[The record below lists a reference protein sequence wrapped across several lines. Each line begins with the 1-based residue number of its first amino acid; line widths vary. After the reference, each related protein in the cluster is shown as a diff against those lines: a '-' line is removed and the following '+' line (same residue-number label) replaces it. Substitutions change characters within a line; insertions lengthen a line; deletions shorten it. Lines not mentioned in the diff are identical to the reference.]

1 MPQADLL
8 GGSFLRPL
16 AEQLLLRQ
24 QQLLQEE
31 ESERRGGVQ
40 TAESLRELVLR
51 DERLRLQQQQHQYQ
65 PLRQQQQ
72 KDASPRATVRWK
84 SADSASNL
92 GKNVTPSPI
101 VATPT
106 STTPAD
112 PSAAADAGS
121 LLQSHVGRQYFPLDS
136 ASPRS
141 LSARRAVASRGEST
155 GAVAA
160 GGLTSDASQ
169 TTTTAAAAAEA
180 AISEGN
186 NAAASSE
193 AAALRPP
200 RLRLPL
206 GGERSFHDVSLDSDG
221 WALWKEAIG
230 WQLGLTPNSAELAE
244 RILRRKGSH
253 PQQHSQQQ
261 QQQQQQRQRQ
271 EVPPGREALQTATFV
286 EHQQSGRSLGGGGG
300 DGSSEE
306 EMRRCDLPAYR
317 RQRVEEARRLLAALS
332 PSRDSESSAAA
343 ASAAGAAAV
352 AAAAAAVDRHREKAS
367 QFFAGGV
374 AGGVAVSLA
383 AAAGAAAAAAA
394 AAALHANRRNATR
407 ESGNA
412 MDGGLLQEVELSLA
426 PPLGLPVQPQL
437 VEVQERTPPPLG
449 APHLRRPFDLFKEFR
464 RRQLEASSRQSRR
477 EAEGLCIVEATG
489 SLPSPP
495 ITHSTL
501 ERVALEVYPF
511 LCVFCCCA
519 AAALFFLPPPEAL
532 LGPCRLPEA
541 IRSPQTARRAVV
553 TAAPAAAHFSPLH
566 ASDTEVFMRS
576 RRRSR
581 LFARRAAA
589 AGEREVSVL
598 PSRAQEA
605 AAGAEPESRSISR
618 AALLEDERRST
629 RGLPPPP
636 KSRRSRLYRHPAQRW
651 EAGGGPLPSLALPF
665 QSSGHRDSPQQRL
678 PQQQETGDSAET
690 EAASSDGAVS
700 YEGTPQS
707 VRQQR
712 QERQELRHRTHPEE
726 ARRRRQ
732 RGTLPAVS
740 DSDESLDTSAVVTS
754 GAAKGPPPHFEA
766 TACIRRSGVTAAAA
780 GDPAE
785 GAVVFLPSER
795 RGKAQAETGGDS
807 LESAAHVNLLD
818 NKPQG
823 PLSTGVLPPG
833 AATSR
838 LEDLAAQSAPSP
850 AAESLTP
857 PDASQTLGVF
867 EEWREA
873 DDDGVPQLDAAAEEA
888 WRSDAEAQTPPQ
900 QLQQG
905 QLEEGDRDAEGD
917 RDQQQLSAQKE
928 ASQPA
933 LEAARDEEN
942 PADTAVSTEDTD
954 GRGYQTGSVTSPG
967 GAARRLDTGALV
979 IPPQPPHASDAAAA
993 VAASEEVGETV
1004 STPRAGGAQ
1013 QQLVEVAVSPVR
1025 SVQRGIQTSPE
1036 RAKPRQSLRNTR
1048 GASTRTRRGV
1058 PPTQL
1063 DRSSPPQLAPT
1074 PLRRYPQRTR
1084 LKPLLGWMGER
1095 IDYDWRGMVEVVRCS
1110 NILDLYLQARDV
1122 GALPDAALHTA
1133 DPEKLIRRMLKQQQL
1148 VVASKEAKA
1157 ALALEDQ
1164 QQQRQHGLKA
1174 VEKAAESKCSWRG
1187 IGPGD
1192 AMQLAVV
1199 RQGRRLVSY
1208 GGYAEIYIACVL
1220 LDAPTD

>member
-1 MPQADLL
+1 
-8 GGSFLRPL
+8 
-16 AEQLLLRQ
+16 
-24 QQLLQEE
+24 
-31 ESERRGGVQ
+31 
-40 TAESLRELVLR
+40 
-51 DERLRLQQQQHQYQ
+51 
-65 PLRQQQQ
+65 
-72 KDASPRATVRWK
+72 
-84 SADSASNL
+84 
-92 GKNVTPSPI
+92 
-101 VATPT
+101 
-106 STTPAD
+106 
-112 PSAAADAGS
+112 
-121 LLQSHVGRQYFPLDS
+121 
-136 ASPRS
+136 
-141 LSARRAVASRGEST
+141 
-155 GAVAA
+155 
-160 GGLTSDASQ
+160 
-169 TTTTAAAAAEA
+169 
-180 AISEGN
+180 
-186 NAAASSE
+186 
-193 AAALRPP
+193 
-200 RLRLPL
+200 
-206 GGERSFHDVSLDSDG
+206 
-221 WALWKEAIG
+221 
-230 WQLGLTPNSAELAE
+230 
-244 RILRRKGSH
+244 
-253 PQQHSQQQ
+253 
-261 QQQQQQRQRQ
+261 
-271 EVPPGREALQTATFV
+271 
-286 EHQQSGRSLGGGGG
+286 
-300 DGSSEE
+300 
-306 EMRRCDLPAYR
+306 
-317 RQRVEEARRLLAALS
+317 
-332 PSRDSESSAAA
+332 
-343 ASAAGAAAV
+343 
-352 AAAAAAVDRHREKAS
+352 
-367 QFFAGGV
+367 
-374 AGGVAVSLA
+374 
-383 AAAGAAAAAAA
+383 
-394 AAALHANRRNATR
+394 
-407 ESGNA
+407 
-412 MDGGLLQEVELSLA
+412 
-426 PPLGLPVQPQL
+426 
-437 VEVQERTPPPLG
+437 
-449 APHLRRPFDLFKEFR
+449 
-464 RRQLEASSRQSRR
+464 
-477 EAEGLCIVEATG
+477 
-489 SLPSPP
+489 
-495 ITHSTL
+495 
-501 ERVALEVYPF
+501 
-511 LCVFCCCA
+511 
-519 AAALFFLPPPEAL
+519 
-532 LGPCRLPEA
+532 
-541 IRSPQTARRAVV
+541 
-553 TAAPAAAHFSPLH
+553 
-566 ASDTEVFMRS
+566 MRS

-1174 VEKAAESKCSWRG
+1174 VEKAAESSRKRKSSKASLGSAAGSSSSPRIRPKQRARREDSFSRQERGNSRKSGKARKGKDLLKGKAFLKKKEEKKKGGNKTRKSLPSTRADSQRIAVEEPSSNSSPSSKSIRSDQVATGESASPQLSPSEGSRSRDTTPEQPSGSAERPKLDGKTLIRQEECSWRG

-1199 RQGRRLVSY
+1199 RQGRRLVSCKLRLKAGFVKGPDNTQKKEIFGVVLSGGPLVLTVQGEDSDLLCGAFFQVAPHETWSLRNDQQD